1 MESPRPP
8 AEAAEGGEAVAPVA
22 VTAVAAEVITPV
34 ESHQPPAEA
43 AEGGEAASRSTW
55 GAKKNAGSMEDE
67 ALAAESA
74 VTRNRTNGVTGVTVD
89 DVAVDEEAL
98 AQPSQSL
105 DIWIAG
111 CESEESR
118 LTLGSTLN
126 DSLDVVTTPARYNR
140 NSSNST
146 PEAASTA
153 VMLPVFAG
161 NGDGE
166 TPVSS
171 KNKNR
176 NDSWGSV
183 RSPSTTST
191 VTHTTPPG
199 DRKTKSVVLDGGD
212 VGGGVSRQ
220 NDRKAKT
227 HDSEAVLRQ

>member
-1 MESPRPP
+1 MPGAATP
-8 AEAAEGGEAVAPVA
+8 AEREATSGVTGVTAVAAAAVMADAAAETAAAAASRDDTPSPPPRLSFAKPISVAAVAPVA

-111 CESEESR
+111 CVCMSCHI
-118 LTLGSTLN
+118 GC
-126 DSLDVVTTPARYNR
+126 
-140 NSSNST
+140 
-146 PEAASTA
+146 
-153 VMLPVFAG
+153 
-161 NGDGE
+161 
-166 TPVSS
+166 
-171 KNKNR
+171 
-176 NDSWGSV
+176 
-183 RSPSTTST
+183 
-191 VTHTTPPG
+191 
-199 DRKTKSVVLDGGD
+199 
-212 VGGGVSRQ
+212 
-220 NDRKAKT
+220 
-227 HDSEAVLRQ
+227 

>member
-1 MESPRPP
+1 M
-8 AEAAEGGEAVAPVA
+8 A

-111 CESEESR
+111 CVCMSCHI
-118 LTLGSTLN
+118 GC
-126 DSLDVVTTPARYNR
+126 
-140 NSSNST
+140 
-146 PEAASTA
+146 
-153 VMLPVFAG
+153 
-161 NGDGE
+161 
-166 TPVSS
+166 
-171 KNKNR
+171 
-176 NDSWGSV
+176 
-183 RSPSTTST
+183 
-191 VTHTTPPG
+191 
-199 DRKTKSVVLDGGD
+199 
-212 VGGGVSRQ
+212 
-220 NDRKAKT
+220 
-227 HDSEAVLRQ
+227 

>member
-1 MESPRPP
+1 MDATAWGGADSPGVTSPSPGASPTNRPGHYNQAPAPDESVPGAATP
-8 AEAAEGGEAVAPVA
+8 AEREATSGVTGVTAVAAAAVMADAAAETGSAAASRDDTPSPPPRLSFAKPISVAAVAPVA

-111 CESEESR
+111 CVCMSCHI
-118 LTLGSTLN
+118 GC
-126 DSLDVVTTPARYNR
+126 
-140 NSSNST
+140 
-146 PEAASTA
+146 
-153 VMLPVFAG
+153 
-161 NGDGE
+161 
-166 TPVSS
+166 
-171 KNKNR
+171 
-176 NDSWGSV
+176 
-183 RSPSTTST
+183 
-191 VTHTTPPG
+191 
-199 DRKTKSVVLDGGD
+199 
-212 VGGGVSRQ
+212 
-220 NDRKAKT
+220 
-227 HDSEAVLRQ
+227 